1 MKIDLKK
8 ETKMAS
14 IHEVIKTLP
23 SLFNPD
29 KAKGWNRVIL
39 FDLAGQEPC
48 KYTLTVQDGKAT
60 ISEGE
65 AAPPKLVIS
74 GNSEHIVQM
83 FTGEVPPMKL
93 VNAKLLKMKG
103 PMMDSIAF
111 SGLWR
116 LPKKY

>member
-1 MKIDLKK
+1 MP
-8 ETKMAS
+8 S
-14 IHEVIKTLP
+14 IHDVIQTLP
-23 SLFNPD
+23 ALFKPE

-48 KYTLTVQDGKAT
+48 KYTLTVQDGAAA
-60 ISEGE
+60 IESGE
-65 AAPPKLVIS
+65 TKPPKLVIS

-83 FTGEVPPMKL
+83 FTGETPPMKL

-103 PMMDSIAF
+103 PMMDAIAF
-111 SGLWR
+111 SGIWN